1 MFSEYNFYRKFIINL
16 NFFNMQKDSRISEL
30 VRKVLTQSLR
40 VQKGEKVYLE
50 FEGEQ
55 TLPVMEE
62 FIRETIKLG
71 AMPFYF
77 FNDTAHHI
85 ALVQGASDEQVAA
98 LGKIH
103 AGIMEQ
109 MDAYVVV
116 RGYSNPYN
124 KGILSAEEQ
133 SRYNRCYMEPVHM
146 DVRIKKRWCVLRY
159 PTNVMAA
166 LAKMSTGE
174 MEDFYFN
181 ACLLDY
187 ERMTHAMSALA
198 DLMSKTDSVRIA
210 APGTNLNFSIKG
222 INVTM
227 SNGLRNLP
235 DGEVFTA
242 PVKDSVYGMVTFNT
256 ETQIGGNVF
265 SGVRL
270 QISKG
275 KVVHAE
281 LAGSGNCEK
290 LRSIINTDE
299 GSCYFGEF
307 AFGVNPYIT
316 RTICENLFDE
326 KIAGS
331 FHMAL
336 GNSIGSS
343 DNGNRSA
350 IHWDLVQIQTPEH
363 GGGEIWFDD
372 ELIRKDGRFV
382 LPELQGLNPENLI

>member
-1 MFSEYNFYRKFIINL
+1 MK
-16 NFFNMQKDSRISEL
+16 KDSRISEL

-40 VQKGEKVYLE
+40 VRKGEKVYLE

-62 FIRETIKLG
+62 FIRETVRLG
-71 AMPFYF
+71 AVPFYF

-85 ALVQGASDEQVAA
+85 ALLQDSSDEQVAA

-103 AGIMEQ
+103 AEIMEQ

-116 RGYSNPYN
+116 RGYTNPYD
-124 KGILSAEEQ
+124 KSILTAEEQ
-133 SRYNRCYMEPVHM
+133 NRYNRCYMGPVHM
-146 DVRIKKRWCVLRY
+146 DVRMRKRWCILRY

-166 LAKMSTGE
+166 LARMSTRE
-174 MEDFYFN
+174 TEDFYFN

-187 ERMTHAMSALA
+187 EQMARAMKPLA
-198 DLMSKTDSVRIA
+198 ELMSKTDRVHIS
-210 APGTNLNFSIKG
+210 APGTRLDFSIKG
-222 INVTM
+222 VGVTL
-227 SNGLRNLP
+227 SNGLHNLP

-242 PVKDSVYGMVTFNT
+242 PVKDSVFGTVTFNT
-256 ETQIGGNVF
+256 ETKINGEVF
-265 SGVRL
+265 SGIKL
-270 QISKG
+270 QVSKG
-275 KVVHAE
+275 RVIFAE
-281 LAGSGNCEK
+281 PAGGNPEK
-290 LRSIINTDE
+290 LQSILDTDE
-299 GSCYFGEF
+299 GARYFGEF

-350 IHWDLVQIQTPEH
+350 IHWDLIQVQTLEC

-372 ELIRKDGRFV
+372 VLVRKDGRFV
-382 LPELQGLNPENLI
+382 LPELQGLNPENLL